1 MAETSRED
9 RTEAATPRRIEKAR
23 EEGQIARSRELS
35 TFIML
40 LAGIGGLWSMGGHLY
55 DRLGGIVEQAL
66 LFDRAQLFDPARM
79 LSTFTALG
87 GAALLALVPFF
98 ALMLIAAVA
107 APTLLGGLVITLAA
121 ARPRF
126 SRLNPVSGLARL
138 FSVQVL
144 VELAKAIAKAALI
157 GTVLYLFLDAHIG
170 QLLGLP
176 KLPPQQALVTLMAL
190 TAKACATCVAALIL
204 VVGIDTPY
212 QLWTYAKNLRMS
224 KEEVRQEHRNADGDP
239 HVKARI
245 RRLQQARARRRM
257 MSKVPK
263 ADVIVTNPSHFAVA
277 LSYRKDKDAAPRVI
291 AKGADAVALRIR
303 ELAQDHDLP
312 ILEAPPLAR
321 ALYFHVDLDKQI
333 PAELYT
339 VVAEVVAWAIRLKRV
354 SEQGGLT
361 PPVPV
366 NLDVPEGMNKP
377 GRRPHSPEDLQ
388 TP

>member
-40 LAGIGGLWSMGGHLY
+40 LAGVGGLWSMGGQLY

-87 GAALLALVPFF
+87 SSALLALVPFF
-98 ALMLIAAVA
+98 ALMLLAAVA

-126 SRLNPVSGLARL
+126 SRLNPASGLARL

-157 GTVLYLFLDAHIG
+157 GTVLYLFLHAHIG

-190 TAKACATCVAALIL
+190 TAKACAICVGALVL

-224 KEEVRQEHRNADGDP
+224 KEEVRQEHKNSDGDP

-263 ADVIVTNPSHFAVA
+263 ADVVVTNPSHFAVA

-303 ELAQDHDLP
+303 ELAQEHALP
-312 ILEAPPLAR
+312 VLEAPPLAR

-354 SEQGGLT
+354 SEQGGPM

-366 NLDVPEGMNKP
+366 NLDVPEGMDTP
-377 GRRPHSPEDLQ
+377 GRRTPPPEDPQ

>member
-1 MAETSRED
+1 MAETSKED

-23 EEGQIARSRELS
+23 EEGQVARSRELS

-40 LAGIGGLWSMGGHLY
+40 LAGIGGLWAMGGRLY
-55 DRLGGIVEQAL
+55 DHLGSILERGL
-66 LFDRAQLFDPARM
+66 LFDRAQLFDTTLM
-79 LSTFTALG
+79 LTTLASLSS
-87 GAALLALVPFF
+87 AALLALVPFF
-98 ALMLIAAVA
+98 TLMVVAALA

-121 ARPRF
+121 AAPRF
-126 SRLNPVSGLARL
+126 SRLNPISGLGRL

-144 VELAKAIAKAALI
+144 VELGKAVAKATLI
-157 GTVLYLFLDAHIG
+157 GVVLYLFMHAHIG

-190 TAKACATCVAALIL
+190 TAKACLMCTAVMIV

-224 KEEVRQEHRNADGDP
+224 KEEIRQEHKNSDGDP
-239 HVKARI
+239 HLKARI
-245 RRLQQARARRRM
+245 RRLQQTRARRRM

-263 ADVIVTNPSHFAVA
+263 ADVVVTNPSHFAVA
-277 LSYRKDKDAAPRVI
+277 LSYRKEKDGAPRVV

-303 ELAQDHDLP
+303 EIAAEHRLP

-321 ALYFHVDLDKQI
+321 ALYFHVDLDRQI
-333 PAELYT
+333 PTELYT

-354 SEQGGLT
+354 AVHGG
-361 PPVPV
+361 PVPPMPA
-366 NLDVPEGMNKP
+366 NLNVPEGMDQP
-377 GRRPHSPEDLQ
+377 GRKRPTPEDPQ

>member
-1 MAETSRED
+1 MAETSTED

-40 LAGIGGLWSMGGHLY
+40 LAGIGGLWSLDGQLY
-55 DRLGGIVEQAL
+55 DRLGGIVEKGL
-66 LFDRAQLFDPARM
+66 LFDRAQLFD
-79 LSTFTALG
+79 TALMLG
-87 GAALLALVPFF
+87 TLSSLAASALLALVPFF
-98 ALMLIAAVA
+98 ALMLLAAIA
-107 APTLLGGLVITLAA
+107 APTVLGGLVISLAA
-121 ARPRF
+121 AKPRF
-126 SRLNPVSGLARL
+126 SRLNPISGLGRL
-138 FSVQVL
+138 FSLQVP
-144 VELAKAIAKAALI
+144 VELAKAVAKAALI
-157 GTVLYLFLDAHIG
+157 GTVLYLFLHAHIG

-190 TAKACATCVAALIL
+190 TAKSCATCVAALII
-204 VVGIDTPY
+204 VVGIDAPY

-224 KEEVRQEHRNADGDP
+224 KEEVRQEHKNSDGDP

-263 ADVIVTNPSHFAVA
+263 ADVVVTNPSHFAVA
-277 LSYRKDKDAAPRVI
+277 LSYRKDKDSAPRVV

-303 ELAQDHDLP
+303 EIANEHQLP

-321 ALYFHVDLDKQI
+321 ALYFHVDLDRLI
-333 PAELYT
+333 PSELYT

-354 SEQGGLT
+354 AQHGGT
-361 PPVPV
+361 VPPSPV
-366 NLDVPEGMNKP
+366 NLNVPEGMDQP
-377 GRRPHSPEDLQ
+377 GRSRPRTED
-388 TP
+388 PPNP

>member
-40 LAGIGGLWSMGGHLY
+40 LAGVGGLWTMGGQLY
-55 DRLGGIVEQAL
+55 DHLGGIVEQAL

-87 GAALLALVPFF
+87 SSALLALVPFF
-98 ALMLIAAVA
+98 ALMLIAALA

-144 VELAKAIAKAALI
+144 VELGKAIAKAALI
-157 GTVLYLFLDAHIG
+157 GTVLNLFLDAHIG

-176 KLPPQQALVTLMAL
+176 KLPPQQALVTLMTL
-190 TAKACATCVAALIL
+190 TAKACAICVSALIL

-224 KEEVRQEHRNADGDP
+224 KEEVRQEHKNSDGDP

-277 LSYRKDKDAAPRVI
+277 LSYRKDKDGAPRVI
-291 AKGADAVALRIR
+291 AKGADAVAMRIR
-303 ELAQDHDLP
+303 ELAQEHALP
-312 ILEAPPLAR
+312 VLEAPPLAR

-354 SEQGGLT
+354 SEQGGLM

-366 NLDVPEGMNKP
+366 NLNVPEGMDKP
-377 GRRPHSPEDLQ
+377 GRRTPPPEDPQ

>member
-23 EEGQIARSRELS
+23 EDGQIARSRELS

-40 LAGIGGLWSMGGHLY
+40 LAGIGGLWTMGGHLY
-55 DRLGGIVEQAL
+55 DRLGGVVEQAL
-66 LFDRAQLFDPARM
+66 LFDRSQLFDTARM
-79 LSTFTALG
+79 LATLRSLA
-87 GAALLALVPFF
+87 GAAVLALVPFF
-98 ALMLIAAVA
+98 ALMIGAAFA
-107 APTLLGGLVITLAA
+107 AHTLLGGLVITFAA
-121 ARPRF
+121 VRPQF
-126 SRLNPVSGLARL
+126 SRVNPMSGLARL

-144 VELAKAIAKAALI
+144 VELAKAVAKAGLI
-157 GTVLYLFLDAHIG
+157 GTVLYLFLSAHLG

-176 KLPPQQALVTLMAL
+176 KLPPQQALVTVMVL
-190 TAKACATCVAALIL
+190 TAKSCATCVAALIV
-204 VVGIDTPY
+204 VVGMDVPY

-224 KEEVRQEHRNADGDP
+224 KEEVRQEHKNSDGDP

-245 RRLQQARARRRM
+245 RRLQQSRARRRM

-263 ADVIVTNPSHFAVA
+263 ADVVVTNPSHFAVA
-277 LSYRKDKDAAPRVI
+277 LSYRKEKDGAPRVI

-303 ELAQDHDLP
+303 EIAEEHALP

-321 ALYFHVDLDKQI
+321 ALYFHVDLDRHI
-333 PAELYT
+333 PTELYT

-354 SEQGGLT
+354 SEHGGPV
-361 PPVPV
+361 PPMPV
-366 NLDVPEGMNKP
+366 NLDVPDGMDQP
-377 GRRPHSPEDLQ
+377 GRRAHNPEDQQ